1 MTATATRPSPAPQRP
16 GGPGDRPAPTTA
28 RRRDGVKLLLIL
40 AGAVLSA
47 LALVV
52 SVTIGTVGIGFVDVV
67 RAVRLSLLGGTLEGD
82 FAQAYAVITE
92 LRLPRVLLAF
102 VAGAGLSVAGV
113 LMQGLLRNPLVSP
126 FTLGV
131 SPAAAFGAALVITLA
146 GTNQLSPWATIGGAL
161 VTSLAVSALVL
172 GVASARR
179 MSVATLL
186 LLGIALTQIFEAL
199 TSALQFTAN
208 ENTLQAIVRWTFGSV
223 NDATWSDVTI
233 VGAIVLAAVP
243 VTLWFAKDL
252 NAVAFAGDDA
262 ARSFGVNVGVLRVGL
277 IGLAVVLAAVVVSF
291 CGIIGFV
298 GLVGP
303 HIARLVI
310 GADHRHLL
318 PFAALTGGLLLLVA
332 DAVGRT
338 IIAPAV
344 VPVGIVVAFIGGPMF
359 IYLILTRKNSL
370 K

>member
-1 MTATATRPSPAPQRP
+1 MSAPTTVRPTPPAPAPQAA
-16 GGPGDRPAPTTA
+16 PARAA
-28 RRRDGVKLLLIL
+28 RRETGKLLVLL
-40 AGAVLSA
+40 AGVLVSA

-52 SVTIGTVGIGFVDVV
+52 SVTVGTVGIGFADVV
-67 RAVRLSLLGGTLEGD
+67 EAIRLRIFGGTLAAD
-82 FAQAYAVITE
+82 FAQSYAVITE

-102 VAGAGLSVAGV
+102 AAGAGLSVAGV

-131 SPAAAFGAALVITLA
+131 SPAAAFGAALVITLS
-146 GTNQLSPWATIGGAL
+146 GSNSLPPWATIAGAL
-161 VTSLAVSALVL
+161 VSSLTVSALVL
-172 GVASARR
+172 ALASVRR
-179 MSVATLL
+179 MAVATLL
-186 LLGIALTQIFEAL
+186 LMGIALTQIFEAL

-223 NDATWSDVTI
+223 NDATWSDVRI
-233 VGAIVLAAVP
+233 VGAVVLVALP
-243 VTLWFAKDL
+243 LTLWFAKDL

-318 PFAALTGGLLLLVA
+318 PFAALSGGLLLLVA

-338 IIAPAV
+338 VIAPAV

-359 IYLILTRKNSL
+359 VYLILTRKNSL